1 MSILRHLY
9 HCRILISEN
18 NARVIIVTA
27 LRLKALHM
35 VSSPDLTY
43 DKGYLSLLSN
53 LGALVAIT
61 TCSAPAIFSLCR
73 RLSEDSFSQRSVF
86 RIVRSG
92 SRSLLLHFSK
102 GSSMFTS
109 HLRNMGRNKSSV
121 AAGAAKDKQMD
132 SDDEV

>member
-1 MSILRHLY
+1 MTDQHS
-9 HCRILISEN
+9 
-18 NARVIIVTA
+18 RVIIVTA

-61 TCSAPAIFSLCR
+61 TCSAPAVFSLCR
-73 RLSEDSFSQRSVF
+73 RLWEDGFLRSVF
-86 RIVRSG
+86 RFVHLG
-92 SRSLLLHFSK
+92 SSSLLLKFSRLS
-102 GSSMFTS
+102 GMFMS
-109 HLRNMGRNKSSV
+109 HLQTLGGTKSSI
-121 AAGAAKDKQMD
+121 AAGGTKNKQID